1 MVFAQRRL
9 KYWKGRVMTS
19 YTKAAFASLI
29 ATVLLVGACEPR
41 RIDLEG
47 PGPAR
52 PIIPDGFGLTPGSD
66 PEFRLGQLLF
76 FERELSGNRNIACAT
91 CHFPFATT
99 TENLPLSLG
108 QGASGL
114 GPTRSRSDGAVLPR
128 NSMALFARA
137 DAPALFWDGR
147 VERRADGSIAAPIPL
162 PEGLNTTDE
171 ALVLLPL
178 FDRSEMRGE
187 PGDIDVLGE
196 RNQLALIDDPIEFS
210 EVLLQRILRFDEYRI
225 LFDLA
230 FPGEEPTFAHLARAI
245 VHFRQELWS
254 HAESD
259 WDLRNDVPVS
269 RAAEAGAAL
278 FFGDAGCARCHNGRD
293 FGGDAFFNIAVPQIG
308 PGFAPM
314 MPDGT
319 TDLRPGLDEG
329 RFNTTGNA
337 EDRFAFRVP
346 TLRNV
351 RMTGPWMH
359 NGAYASLE
367 AAVRHHLDPQG
378 ALESYDGADLPASIR
393 ETLQNDAGTQAALLE
408 TLSDQ
413 VQPLRPLSDADI
425 ALLLEFLAALDAER
439 ERSSLPDSGVP
450 DFLPSGLEVDRWPG
464 GPHPFR

>member
-1 MVFAQRRL
+1 MTTNHKSWTLMLLVVAGLFAGACQPRRVEL
-9 KYWKGRVMTS
+9 QGQS
-19 YTKAAFASLI
+19 PEPFFPGEGPFAS
-29 ATVLLVGACEPR
+29 P
-41 RIDLEG
+41 LE
-47 PGPAR
+47 AQ
-52 PIIPDGFGLTPGSD
+52 
-66 PEFRLGQLLF
+66 FRLGQLLF
-76 FERELSGNRNIACAT
+76 FERELSGNRNIACAS

-99 TENLPLSLG
+99 VENLPLSLG
-108 QGASGL
+108 QGATGL
-114 GPTRSRSDGAVLPR
+114 GPSRSRSEGAVLPR
-128 NSMALFARA
+128 NSMALFAQA

-147 VERRADGSIAAPIPL
+147 VERLPDGTISAPVPL

-178 FDRSEMRGE
+178 FDRSEMRG
-187 PGDIDVLGE
+187 DVADFDVFGQPNE
-196 RNQLALIDDPIEFS
+196 LAEIDDSRAFARALMER
-210 EVLLQRILRFDEYRI
+210 VLRFDDYAF
-225 LFDLA
+225 LFSEA
-230 FPGEEPTFAHLARAI
+230 FPGETPTFAHLARAI

-259 WDLRNDVPVS
+259 WDLREEAPVT

-278 FFGDAGCARCHNGRD
+278 FFGDAGCARCHGGSD
-293 FGGDAFFNIAVPQIG
+293 FGGDGFFNIGVPQLG

-314 MPDGT
+314 MSDGT

-329 RFNTTGNA
+329 RFNTTGDP

-367 AAVRHHLDPQG
+367 AAVRHHLDPQA
-378 ALESYDGADLPASIR
+378 ALEGYDAAGLPPSIA
-393 ETLQNDAGTQAALLE
+393 ETVQNDITTQVLILE

-413 VQPLRPLSDADI
+413 VQPLRPLSDSDI
-425 ALLLEFLAALDAER
+425 ALLLEFLAALDSER
-439 ERSSLPDSGVP
+439 ERTSLPSSGVP
-450 DFLPSGLEVDRWPG
+450 DFVPSGLEVDRWPG

>member
-1 MVFAQRRL
+1 MSTHH
-9 KYWKGRVMTS
+9 KSW
-19 YTKAAFASLI
+19 AALA
-29 ATVLLVGACEPR
+29 LLVAAGLFTSACEPR
-41 RIDLEG
+41 RIELEG
-47 PGPAR
+47 QFPQEPSF
-52 PIIPDGFGLTPGSD
+52 PIEPTAD
-66 PEFRLGQLLF
+66 PLFRLGQLLF

-99 TENLPLSLG
+99 VENLPLSLG
-108 QGASGL
+108 QGATGL
-114 GPTRSRSDGAVLPR
+114 GPTRSRADGAVLPR
-128 NSMALFARA
+128 NSMALFAQA
-137 DAPALFWDGR
+137 DAPSLFWDGR
-147 VERRADGSIAAPIPL
+147 VERRPDGTISAPIPL

-178 FDRSEMRGE
+178 FDRSEMRGN
-187 PGDIDVLGE
+187 PGDVDVLGE
-196 RNQLALIDDPIEFS
+196 PNDLARIDDPIEFARAVT
-210 EVLLQRILRFDEYRI
+210 ERVLRFDEYRF
-225 LFDLA
+225 LFDEA
-230 FPGEEPTFAHLARAI
+230 FPGEEHTFAHVARAI

-259 WDLRNDVPVS
+259 WDLRSEVPVS
-269 RAAEAGAAL
+269 RAAEAGAEL
-278 FFGDAGCARCHNGRD
+278 FFGDAGCARCHSGPD
-293 FGGDAFFNIAVPQIG
+293 FGGDGFFNIGVPQIG

-329 RFNTTGNA
+329 RFNTTSRP

-367 AAVRHHLDPQG
+367 AAVRHHLDPVA
-378 ALESYDGADLPASIR
+378 ALESYEGESLPPSIR
-393 ETLQNDAGTQAALLE
+393 VTLQNDPATQAALLE

-413 VQPLRPLSDADI
+413 VQPQRPLSDADI
-425 ALLLEFLAALDAER
+425 ALLLEFLAALDSER
-439 ERSSLPDSGVP
+439 ERTSLPGSGVP
-450 DFLPSGLEVDRWPG
+450 DFVPSGLEVDRWPG